1 MQILNDFQKLMGDI
15 DWLWPTIGLTT
26 QELSNLFQTFQGESI
41 LKSPRCLTFEAEK
54 ELILAEQRLHD
65 AYVD

>member
-1 MQILNDFQKLMGDI
+1 MIFLKLVGEMN
-15 DWLWPTIGLTT
+15 WLSPTTELSTC
-26 QELSNLFQTFQGESI
+26 ELSNLFQTFQGESI